1 MVISMAK
8 VVMVDGSYID
18 VTKREQLNKRLTI
31 QRCL

>member
-18 VTKREQLNKRLTI
+18 VTDREQLNKRLTI